1 MLLRFLRCFALYREM
16 EADLME
22 ARSEVASARERADF
36 AARQLEIAQERFD
49 LSYAGQ
55 VEALKIN
62 ANVAGQM
69 HNPAAKPL
77 YPNAWHLTPQPRKEL
92 DLSAIPTGRA
102 KPSDA
107 VVDGIQQF
115 HRDLEEYYSTEQT
128 N

>member
-1 MLLRFLRCFALYREM
+1 VLLRFLRCFALYREM
-16 EADLME
+16 EADLVE
-22 ARSEVASARERADF
+22 ARAEVAIARERADF
-36 AARQLEIAQERFD
+36 AARQLEIEQNRFD

-77 YPNAWHLTPQPRKEL
+77 YPEAWHLTPQPRREL

-115 HRDLEEYYSTEQT
+115 HQDLDEYLSKQT